1 MATKQKETIQ
11 KRNTVD
17 TVAKYFL
24 LIADVL
30 LLLFFGIMRPG
41 FWQISNLMD
50 IVATAALVGVMGMG
64 ASIVM
69 MVGDMNFGV
78 GAEATLTATML
89 GWLLGKGFIHSYVLG
104 VFLALLLIAFM
115 GVIDS
120 YFGVILG
127 VPAFIATLAISKIND
142 GIVTYLTDSKTML
155 YSSWPASF
163 KYLGQARLGPVP
175 VMALVFIL
183 LAVVLWFIMD
193 KTKLGTYIQAVGN
206 NPNCC
211 KQVGI
216 NVRRI
221 KIIAFIMCS
230 VVCGFAGILS
240 ASKTNNVMFTLGS
253 GIMMDAMASAMLGAT
268 FLRPGRYNI
277 QGTVVAALLTA
288 IISNGIT
295 FCGYPDYIKDII
307 NGIIL
312 IIAVGYIAMTRKEGL
327 PSVKMG

>member
-64 ASIVM
+64 
-69 MVGDMNFGV
+69 
-78 GAEATLTATML
+78 
-89 GWLLGKGFIHSYVLG
+89 FIHSYVLG

-142 GIVTYLTDSKTML
+142 GIVTYLTDSKTMF

-312 IIAVGYIAMTRKEGL
+312 IIAVGYIAMKVFL
-327 PSVKMG
+327 L